1 MVNEIEDS
9 ILKQVEYIFANY
21 GVITAIIIISFIFG
35 FLFKE
40 YVSDRNYRKQID
52 IRFKE
57 KDDIISELKLII
69 QERAKKITVDKKDV
83 NLFNLWKRIVKY
95 FKPK

>member
-9 ILKQVEYIFANY
+9 ILKQDEYIFANY